1 MSGTHQILAAAQRL
15 PYERAVLVTLVRV
28 EGSSF
33 RKPGAR
39 MLVTDRG
46 EVRGCVAGGCLE
58 TTIIEHAQ
66 ARLEETTNSTVLLD
80 TTADADVLFGHGV
93 GCPGKLYFLI
103 EPFRRGNLP
112 AVLGAAKKASEGRQP
127 VRIQHGFVGGEFPE
141 TLEPPFRIVVFGAGN
156 SAIPLVR
163 VAAEIGY
170 EVIVVDARGA
180 FATAERF
187 PEASRVIVARPEN
200 ILETLS
206 LDAWSAAVL
215 LTHNVLTDS
224 ALVELL
230 LRSPVPYIGVVGS
243 RTRVNTVLGMVPESG
258 RDRIFGPV
266 GLDIGAE
273 SPAHIALA
281 LLAEIEMVRC
291 RRTGGSL
298 RDHARSLSAAE

>member
-1 MSGTHQILAAAQRL
+1 MSTTTQILAAAQTL
-15 PYERAVLVTLVRV
+15 PYERAVLVTLVKV

-46 EVRGCVAGGCLE
+46 DVRGCVAGGCLE
-58 TTIIEHAQ
+58 TSIIEHAQ
-66 ARLEETTNSTVLLD
+66 AQLEGTRTTVLLD
-80 TTADADVLFGHGV
+80 TSRDADVLFGHGV
-93 GCPGKLYFLI
+93 GCPGKLYFLL
-103 EPFRRGNLP
+103 EPFRQGNLP
-112 AVLGAAKKASEGRQP
+112 PVLAAAKSGSEKRQR
-127 VRIQHGFVGGEFPE
+127 VSVQQQFDGGEFQE

-170 EVIVVDARGA
+170 EVIVVDARAA
-180 FATAERF
+180 FANASRF
-187 PEASRVIVARPEN
+187 PEASRIVVARPEN
-200 ILETLS
+200 LLETMS

-215 LTHNVLTDS
+215 LTHNVLTDA

-230 LRSPVPYIGVVGS
+230 LNSPVPYIGVVGS
-243 RTRVNTVLGMVPESG
+243 RTRVATVLGTVPEYG

-266 GLDIGAE
+266 GLNIGAE

-281 LLAEIEMVRC
+281 TLAEIEMVRS
-291 RRTGGSL
+291 RRSGGSL
-298 RDHARSLSAAE
+298 RDRVRTLSAAE

>member
-1 MSGTHQILAAAQRL
+1 MSGTNQIVAAAQTL
-15 PYERAVLVTLVRV
+15 PYERAVLVTLVKV

-66 ARLEETTNSTVLLD
+66 AGLEGTRTTVLLD
-80 TTADADVLFGHGV
+80 TTQDADVLFGHGV
-93 GCPGKLYFLI
+93 GCPGKLYFLL
-103 EPFRRGNLP
+103 EPFPRGSLP
-112 AVLGAAKKASEGRQP
+112 PVLAAAKKASEVRQP
-127 VRIQHGFVGGEFPE
+127 VIINHHFDGGEFQE

-170 EVIVVDARGA
+170 EVIVVDARAA
-180 FATAERF
+180 FATTARF
-187 PEASRVIVARPEN
+187 PEASRIVVARPES
-200 ILETLS
+200 LVDTLS
-206 LDAWSAAVL
+206 LDVWSSAVL
-215 LTHNVLTDS
+215 LTHNVLTDA

-230 LRSPVPYIGVVGS
+230 LGSPVPYIGVVGS
-243 RTRVNTVLGMVPESG
+243 RTRVATVLGMVPERG
-258 RDRIFGPV
+258 RDRVFGPV

-273 SPAHIALA
+273 SPAQIALA
-281 LLAEIEMVRC
+281 VLAEIEMVRSC
-291 RRTGGSL
+291 RSGGSL
-298 RDHARSLSAAE
+298 RDRARTLSAAE